1 MRTFRRKL
9 LAPRGLDIFVVALF
23 LVLTGVS
30 NGVGQFKIGS
40 VLETEKRQV
49 FDLMTK
55 RYKTLVTARGYASFT
70 RQTAQLDVP
79 PEKRTGIFKHV
90 TAGSMSRVD
99 LFSPAETLS
108 ISNGSYT
115 FYRPKEKEAFTGS
128 MTNGSVNA
136 ARAYVLEIVFADPE
150 MYQRDFRTIYLGK
163 ATINAGVPVYQ
174 LMLTPLKDPGRHPI
188 ELWVDMDGMPIQVR
202 VTEKNGD
209 SSTLLFTNIYKNKK
223 IKGSEFAVKFKKQTK
238 VVSE

>member
-1 MRTFRRKL
+1 MLYVF
-9 LAPRGLDIFVVALF
+9 AVAAF
-23 LVLTGVS
+23 LGMAAAA
-30 NGVGQFKIGS
+30 NAIGQFKIGS

-55 RYKTLVTARGYASFT
+55 HYKTLSSLKGSASLT
-70 RQTAQLDVP
+70 RQTANLDAP
-79 PEKRTGIFKHV
+79 PDKRTGVFKHTV
-90 TAGSMSRVD
+90 EGSMSRVD
-99 LFSPAETLS
+99 LFGPSETLS

-115 FYRPKEKEAFTGS
+115 FYRQKEKEAFTGS
-128 MTNGSVNA
+128 MANRSVNA

-163 ATINAGVPVYQ
+163 ATINQGVPVYQ

-188 ELWVDMDGMPIQVR
+188 ELWVDMDGMPIQAR

-209 SSTLLFTNIYKNKK
+209 SSTLLFTSISKNKN
-223 IKGSEFAVKFKKQTK
+223 IKSSEFAVKFKKTTK
-238 VVSE
+238 VTNE